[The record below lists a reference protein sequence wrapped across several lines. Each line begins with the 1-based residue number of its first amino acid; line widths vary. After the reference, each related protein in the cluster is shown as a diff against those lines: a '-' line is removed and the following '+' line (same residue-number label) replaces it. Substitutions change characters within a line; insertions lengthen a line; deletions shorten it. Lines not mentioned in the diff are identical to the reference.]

1 MYNRYI
7 PQPDGSHRRN
17 RVPDPSRQEPPR
29 HRPAQPPCPPPEPIC
44 DPPDEIPCAPP
55 PRPVP
60 PPKAGGRRPS
70 RPKEPESISGFLK
83 KLLPKDLRPPL
94 LRRVLLAPKEPPP
107 PKLLLPPLRGAPL
120 PKEPPPNPPER
131 GDGFLGGVLGLGGT
145 TTRRRGLPQNTG

>member
-83 KLLPKDLRPPL
+83 KLLPKDLDTGDL
-94 LRRVLLAPKEPPP
+94 LII
-107 PKLLLPPLRGAPL
+107 LLLLIMA
-120 PKEPPPNPPER
+120 
-131 GDGFLGGVLGLGGT
+131 GDCEEDKNNTLLTLALYFLL
-145 TTRRRGLPQNTG
+145 